1 MTLDQ
6 HVMAAAR
13 IWAAAKM
20 PYLAH
25 ALFACRIR
33 EVKDTG
39 TIAID
44 EGWTISVDPDVAA
57 SLDPPELG
65 RALLHLVSHSL
76 RDHGARAQA
85 SAVEDHD
92 WWNRSADAEINDDL
106 AALNAVP
113 RIAPDLPADLGCPDN
128 KLAETYYGA
137 AGTGPRIWDCGSG
150 ADGRPRPWDD
160 RSGKPCLSPG
170 EADLLRSRIAADVQ
184 QAHQQNPGTVPAG
197 LLRWAESIRPSRTDW
212 RKVLAAEIRH
222 SLAAIAGN
230 VDYTYRRP
238 SRRASATHPVV
249 LPSLYR
255 PVPLVA
261 VVCDTSGSMHEEL
274 LARALSE
281 IQNLLTRGGLR
292 AAQLKVLS
300 VDTEVHAI
308 SRVAHA
314 SQVKLEGGGGTDMGA
329 GLDAALGLRPRPSLV
344 IVLTDGYTP
353 WPAQAPRGIKTVVGL
368 LSDRGQVPPP
378 APEWA
383 RTVLVEDPPS

>member
-1 MTLDQ
+1 
-6 HVMAAAR
+6 
-13 IWAAAKM
+13 
-20 PYLAH
+20 
-25 ALFACRIR
+25 
-33 EVKDTG
+33 
-39 TIAID
+39 
-44 EGWTISVDPDVAA
+44 
-57 SLDPPELG
+57 
-65 RALLHLVSHSL
+65 
-76 RDHGARAQA
+76 
-85 SAVEDHD
+85 
-92 WWNRSADAEINDDL
+92 
-106 AALNAVP
+106 
-113 RIAPDLPADLGCPDN
+113 
-128 KLAETYYGA
+128 
-137 AGTGPRIWDCGSG
+137 
-150 ADGRPRPWDD
+150 
-160 RSGKPCLSPG
+160 PG
-170 EADLLRSRIAADVQ
+170 EADLMRSRTAADVQ
-184 QAHQQNPGTVPAG
+184 QAHQQDPGTVPAG

-212 RKVLAAEIRH
+212 RKVLAAEVRH

-274 LARALSE
+274 LARALAE

-329 GLDAALGLRPRPSLV
+329 GLDAALRLRPRPSLV

-368 LSDRGQVPPP
+368 LSEPGQVPPP
-378 APEWA
+378 APRWA
-383 RTVLVEDPPS
+383 RTVLIEDPPS